1 MSAILTVGSMWRRC
15 QGSYVQYG
23 SATATVLP
31 LLPPAGHL
39 CACASSTCL
48 TVPCATAWRVR
59 ASQATTPCPCRSRRS
74 RQTISG
80 GLLETV
86 SLHVPTVNLTMASFA
101 QTGWVLLAIGR
112 LSPLPKL
119 VWPYTRYKRTGQ
131 WRSKCRSSSIDM
143 VFVGID

>member
-48 TVPCATAWRVR
+48 TVPCNTVHYFLNQIRDEIPVTFVHLIESYVAQMKAQHTRSATLLSTVG
-59 ASQATTPCPCRSRRS
+59 TI
-74 RQTISG
+74 QT
-80 GLLETV
+80 
-86 SLHVPTVNLTMASFA
+86 
-101 QTGWVLLAIGR
+101 
-112 LSPLPKL
+112 
-119 VWPYTRYKRTGQ
+119 
-131 WRSKCRSSSIDM
+131 
-143 VFVGID
+143 